1 MQKLLLVYY
10 HSENRATSQIWKVLP
25 NMVFPPIWGEKMA
38 AFWACAC
45 KLSWT
50 LLSPARVQPLY
61 GARRKE
67 SSGTGLRLHRSSFLD
82 VSEIFLV
89 ASSPFATRL
98 EENSWGKS
106 RLRTR
111 VVGTAEAPFTLI
123 RIEKFE
129 NAALFL
135 RLGLPSTLIRHEN
148 EAFRK
153 HTLFLPLRFAFQWG
167 PKTFGKLS
175 FLITMM

>member
-1 MQKLLLVYY
+1 MFLINLNAEIVACIFIMQKIAPQAK
-10 HSENRATSQIWKVLP
+10 SEKYFQIWF
-25 NMVFPPIWGEKMA
+25 FPDLGGKMA
-38 AFWACAC
+38 VFWACAC

-135 RLGLPSTLIRHEN
+135 RSYRPH
-148 EAFRK
+148 
-153 HTLFLPLRFAFQWG
+153 
-167 PKTFGKLS
+167 
-175 FLITMM
+175 